1 MHFAMS
7 ILRNKRVKIK
17 LAFKSHFTCYVT
29 DSERSANIVVYRN
42 MKMFPPP
49 CISFCLQMVRDSN
62 AEYYGR

>member
-29 DSERSANIVVYRN
+29 DSERSAYITAI

-49 CISFCLQMVRDSN
+49 CISFCLQMVRHSN